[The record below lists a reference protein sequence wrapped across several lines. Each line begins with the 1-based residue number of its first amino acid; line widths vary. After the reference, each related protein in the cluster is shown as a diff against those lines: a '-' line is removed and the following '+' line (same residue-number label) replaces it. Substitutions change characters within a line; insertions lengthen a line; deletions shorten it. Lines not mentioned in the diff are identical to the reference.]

1 MPEDIVLCTMDVVVL
16 YPNITYEDGFVA
28 MWKASDARE
37 DKTVLTNSLIELAK
51 CVLKNNIFEHN
62 TSFHKQLRGTAI

>member
-16 YPNITYEDGFVA
+16 YPNITYEDGFAA